1 MALFCIMLNYFSSL
15 MLGKYDITFLFG
27 EFFTENLSKTLVS
40 YSLYLVDSSCIP
52 YLIISY
58 SYLLWV
64 MGHPYSFACSCAL
77 FPFFFVSCGK
87 CGSDLVYFLHL
98 PAEYFHTAPLNV
110 KWCLH
115 WKSFN
120 LNRNVFSKQNLSCL
134 ARCKLF
140 TYSVWCWHQGKQLYF
155 YCAVTV

>member
-1 MALFCIMLNYFSSL
+1 MALLCIMLNYFSSF
-15 MLGKYDITFLFG
+15 MVGKCDITFLFG

-58 SYLLWV
+58 AYLLWV
-64 MGHPYSFACSCAL
+64 MGHPCSFACSCAL
-77 FPFFFVSCGK
+77 SPFFVSRGK
-87 CGSDLVYFLHL
+87 CGSDFFYFLHL

-110 KWCLH
+110 KLCLH
-115 WKSFN
+115 WKSLN
-120 LNRNVFSKQNLSCL
+120 LNCNIFSKQSFSCL
-134 ARCKLF
+134 ALCKLF
-140 TYSVWCWHQGKQLYF
+140 TYSVRCWHQGNQLYF